1 MPHEKD
7 RVLAVHFADGQ
18 ASRIDRVLLMEYVGT
33 ACAATRDLMPPDDGQ
48 NVNTERCSMIQH
60 YEAIA
65 ASSRRMLDAARRDD
79 WDQVSR
85 EEDRCRNLISGLKQA
100 GATGASPIG
109 RRQRLAL
116 LRTMLADDAEIR
128 EISEPWLR
136 QLEALLAGRGGRVTQ
151 R

>member
-1 MPHEKD
+1 
-7 RVLAVHFADGQ
+7 
-18 ASRIDRVLLMEYVGT
+18 
-33 ACAATRDLMPPDDGQ
+33 MPPDDGL

-65 ASSRRMLDAARRDD
+65 ASSRRMLEAARLDD
-79 WDQVSR
+79 WEQVSR
-85 EEDRCRNLISGLKQA
+85 EEDRCRMLISGLKLA
-100 GATGASPIG
+100 GVTGASPIG

-128 EISEPWLR
+128 EISEPWLK
-136 QLEALLAGRGGRVTQ
+136 QLDALLSGRTGRVTE